1 MIKEIEELKA
11 KISSNLNEI
20 LELKNSL
27 KQKELEKQDL
37 TKEFFLGIID
47 IIDSYE
53 NKERSLF
60 DKHQGNQ
67 DATKIIESFSVIR
80 KKLLSI
86 LLKYGVTR
94 IEFPENKMIMGF
106 SKIIET
112 EPDLER
118 KNDSIISVVR
128 HGYIRGHELIREA
141 ELIIV
146 KN

>member
-1 MIKEIEELKA
+1 MIKEIDELKA

-20 LELKNSL
+20 LELRNSL
-27 KQKELEKQDL
+27 KQKETEKQDL

-60 DKHQGNQ
+60 DKHQGSQ
-67 DATKIIESFSVIR
+67 DAAKIIESFGVIR
-80 KKLLSI
+80 KKMLSI
-86 LLKYGVTR
+86 LSKYGVTR

-106 SKIIET
+106 SKIIDT
-112 EPDLER
+112 EPDLNR

>member
-1 MIKEIEELKA
+1 MIKEIEELKS

-20 LELKNSL
+20 LEFKNIL

-37 TKEFFLGIID
+37 TKEFFLSIID
-47 IIDSYE
+47 VIDSYE

-60 DKHQGNQ
+60 DKYHDNN
-67 DATKIIESFSVIR
+67 DATKLIESFSII
-80 KKLLSI
+80 KKKMLNVLS
-86 LLKYGVTR
+86 KYGVTR

-106 SKIIET
+106 SKIIAT

-118 KNDSIISVVR
+118 KNDSIISIVR

>member
-1 MIKEIEELKA
+1 MIKEIDELKA

-20 LELKNSL
+20 LELRNSL
-27 KQKELEKQDL
+27 KQKETEKQDL
-37 TKEFFLGIID
+37 AKEFFLGIID

-60 DKHQGNQ
+60 DKHQGSQ
-67 DATKIIESFSVIR
+67 DAAKIIESFGVIR
-80 KKLLSI
+80 KKMLSI
-86 LLKYGVTR
+86 LSKYGVTR

-106 SKIIET
+106 SKIIDT
-112 EPDLER
+112 EPDLNR